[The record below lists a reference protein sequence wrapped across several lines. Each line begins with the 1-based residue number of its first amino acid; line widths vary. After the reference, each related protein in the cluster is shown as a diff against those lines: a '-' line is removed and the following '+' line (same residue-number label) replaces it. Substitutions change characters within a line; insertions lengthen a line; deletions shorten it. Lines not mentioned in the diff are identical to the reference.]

1 MATPNFLPE
10 LWSAKLI
17 EKMKEGLMM
26 AGMPKRDKYSQMLRD
41 KALGRPEFPDVLKGT
56 TTNSPHMT
64 ATEMRM
70 RNEHSS
76 HMLDAYVYSR
86 ECRLRDRK

>member
-1 MATPNFLPE
+1 
-10 LWSAKLI
+10 
-17 EKMKEGLMM
+17 MM

-41 KALGRPEFPDVLKGT
+41 KALGRPEFSDVLTVELLATAVADLKGT